1 MTEHPKDPCLE
12 PFLRMVDGG
21 VQIGELFKEEIL
33 EKLRRDS
40 VLARL
45 DQPRSLYFQVP
56 RCRKEMK

>member
-21 VQIGELFKEEIL
+21 IRLGELFKEEIL

-40 VLARL
+40 VLAQKKLR
-45 DQPRSLYFQVP
+45 PRPLYFQVP
-56 RCRKEMK
+56 RR